1 MTKSQP
7 WTKTRYQ
14 VFQETLENFGFK
26 LISQNP
32 EEMYFD
38 FSIKSN
44 DWTLRIE
51 LYIMETPRTTQR
63 PYSGSMEYYY
73 YRRGNETVE
82 SRKSPEFCDL
92 TQLRQCLR
100 SAHIDFL
107 NFTYSKKSNM
117 EETKQIVEIKTSR
130 FLDFRYEN
138 GGLFA
143 FIKVGDTP
151 TLNANL
157 SQFLNE
163 YLPADFGKITTPLI
177 KSLSI
182 LFTTDIAK
190 KEFDGFLNY
199 QGDRSNLVATLIFP
213 FTTSK
218 SKALTQIEKADR
230 FFNNIL
236 KEATAAA
243 KNPDAITTD
252 FVAELNGK
260 INLGSLTG
268 LKTTELNNGSN
279 FSLEDK
285 EILI

>member
-1 MTKSQP
+1 MTQ
-7 WTKTRYQ
+7 KTRYLI
-14 VFQETLENFGFK
+14 FQAELHRYGFK

-38 FSIKSN
+38 FAIKSN

-117 EETKQIVEIKTSR
+117 EETKPIVEIKTSR
-130 FLDFRYEN
+130 FLYFKYEN

-143 FIKVGDTP
+143 LIKAGDGSTI
-151 TLNANL
+151 NCNL
-157 SQFLNE
+157 SQFLKEN
-163 YLPADFGKITTPLI
+163 LPADFGKITAPLI

-182 LFTTDIAK
+182 LFTTDKEK
-190 KEFDGFLNY
+190 KEEYEGFLNY
-199 QGDRSNLVATLIFP
+199 QGDRSNLIAPVIFP
-213 FTTSK
+213 FVTSK
-218 SKALTQIEKADR
+218 SKALIQIEKADR
-230 FFNNIL
+230 FFNDLL
-236 KEATAAA
+236 KMAQEAA
-243 KNPDAITTD
+243 KDPDAITTD

-268 LKTTELNNGSN
+268 LKTTELNNGLN

-285 EILI
+285 ETLI